1 MAGTSHAPELRRYE
15 HDVAII
21 GAGPVG
27 LAIAIELARA
37 GLDVL
42 LVDRR
47 PPLAE
52 DEQVRPQLL
61 VARAGDL
68 ANLEHLGIDIYD
80 PWIVTMLETR
90 VERDYASGTMI
101 RGEVEPTGSPAP
113 AQDLWTL
120 ASQPPLALV
129 PIGRLQ
135 EALLERAGGLRVTTR
150 YSCNV
155 TRLRRHSRY
164 VSITCADGST
174 ARAAIAIV
182 ATGAARSLIGTL
194 RGFGVAVETAV
205 APMIAGLFRANAD
218 RGRWVR
224 VELPVPGY
232 AQTARC
238 TLLQTTS
245 AGTAL
250 LVDPRLSA
258 TATPAQMQQHFDEA
272 ARVHGLAGA
281 PCIVKPQIFSTALSI
296 MHTRFVGL
304 DGRAPILVAGDA
316 AQTGHVFSGQTCFVN
331 IALALGLC
339 KELRDAKR
347 ALADR
352 KVNDPTVARA
362 LGRYNAQSELGAAIL
377 ARSSARHYS
386 AHQPGAWALA
396 GVARA

>member
-1 MAGTSHAPELRRYE
+1 MASPQSPAQLGRQE
-15 HDVAII
+15 HEVAII

-42 LVDRR
+42 VVDRR

-52 DEQVRPQLL
+52 DAQVRPQLL

-68 ANLEHLGIDIYD
+68 ANLEHLGVDIYD
-80 PWIVTMLETR
+80 PWTVSMLHTR
-90 VERDYASGTMI
+90 VETDLASGTMI
-101 RGEVEPTGSPAP
+101 RGEVTPPGVPAP

-135 EALLERAGGLRVTTR
+135 EALLERAARLQVTTR
-150 YSCNV
+150 YGCNV
-155 TRLRRHSRY
+155 TRLRRHARY
-164 VSITCADGST
+164 VSISCADGSS
-174 ARAAIAIV
+174 ARATIAIV
-182 ATGAARSLIGTL
+182 ATGAARSLLGTL
-194 RGFGVAVETAV
+194 RGFGDPTQIATAYL
-205 APMIAGLFRANAD
+205 IAGLFAANAD

-224 VELPVPGY
+224 VELPVPGF
-232 AQTARC
+232 AQPSRC
-238 TLLQTTS
+238 TMLQTTS

-250 LVDPRLSA
+250 LVDPQLA
-258 TATPAQMQQHFDEA
+258 NATPEQMQHHYDAA
-272 ARVHGLAGA
+272 ARVHGLEGA
-281 PCIVKPQIFSTALSI
+281 PSIVEAQIFPTALQA

-331 IALALGLC
+331 IALALRLC
-339 KELRDAKR
+339 EELRHAKR
-347 ALADR
+347 ALRDR
-352 KVNDPTVARA
+352 KVNDPTVTRA
-362 LGRYNAQSELGAAIL
+362 LGRYNAQSEIGAAIL
-377 ARSSARHYS
+377 ARSSARHYA